1 MSLSLIFGHI
11 FLGGKVMKRSKAII
25 CAVLAVIMLF
35 AICACGASNT
45 PANDTPSN
53 STPANNTPSSNTTP
67 AKDDSK
73 KEDKPA
79 QEEKKET
86 YVFSMASSEFE
97 GSTWNQMVEVPL
109 MELMTEKTNGRVT
122 WDFYPSGTLSKQGE
136 CFEAILNGAADV
148 GYDACNFYVDT
159 FPYIEFF
166 TMMGWNISEDFT
178 ERENLAIDF
187 TETFRDAYLY
197 DNFKL
202 LARVSLET
210 FGFMS
215 SVPIRTAADV
225 KNVPCRSL
233 GFTMDWLNNLG
244 ANCTTMP
251 AVEVYESLKLNV
263 IDASVSAIGAL
274 TAYKLY
280 EVCDYFTAIP
290 RASGESVY
298 VMSKK
303 MYESMDAEIQAA
315 VDDTFADMKQ
325 KCIDFVITNEGKV
338 RDEVLA
344 GNPNFEFINPT
355 PEQIAEFFDGCDEL
369 IQARVKELDAKG
381 LDGTGAYEWMIA
393 HTS

>member
-1 MSLSLIFGHI
+1 
-11 FLGGKVMKRSKAII
+11 MKKFKAII
-25 CAVLAVIMLF
+25 CAVLAIVMIIAL
-35 AICACGASNT
+35 CACGS
-45 PANDTPSN
+45 
-53 STPANNTPSSNTTP
+53 STPAPSGGDSTPAPSGGGSTPTPSGGDK
-67 AKDDSK
+67 KDEGK
-73 KEDKPA
+73 KEDAPA
-79 QEEKKET
+79 EKKET

-109 MELMTEKTNGRVT
+109 MEMMTEKTNGRVT

-166 TMMGWNISEDFT
+166 TMMGWNISDDFT

-225 KNVPCRSL
+225 KNVSCRSL

-303 MYESMDAEIQAA
+303 MYDSMDAEIQAA
-315 VDDTFADMKQ
+315 VDGTFADMKQ

-344 GNPNFEFINPT
+344 GNPNFEFITPT
-355 PEQIAEFFDGCDEL
+355 PEETAEFFVGCDEL
-369 IQARVKELDAKG
+369 IQARVKERDAEG
-381 LDGTGAYEWMIA
+381 LDGTGAYEWMVA
-393 HTS
+393 HTGS